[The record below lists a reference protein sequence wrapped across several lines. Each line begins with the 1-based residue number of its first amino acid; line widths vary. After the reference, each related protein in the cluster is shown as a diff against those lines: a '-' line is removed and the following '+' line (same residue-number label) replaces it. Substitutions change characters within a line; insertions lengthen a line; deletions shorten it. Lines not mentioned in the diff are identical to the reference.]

1 MRILRPTAWHGQSV
15 VVKRPVYLSKHNTT
29 IYWGYYRHQTSNG
42 SCGQLPTMGHSSAL
56 ENPNVNETAWCPEG
70 IAERIT
76 ILCCW
81 RLPWCLGKWA
91 TNKKTTTWQTI
102 DFLIQTSQSW
112 DILGESH
119 NFWIPS
125 WLWGI
130 MSFHDIVANFLPSLG
145 QHHGSLSLAP
155 AGVEMWCFAHPEISG
170 DQGSRTTNLPLE
182 FWWINRHSSCLKLE
196 SSLLFWKP
204 V

>member
-29 IYWGYYRHQTSNG
+29 IYWGYDRNQTSNG

-91 TNKKTTTWQTI
+91 TKKQQLGKPLIFSAKHPNPGISWGSHTI
-102 DFLIQTSQSW
+102 SGF
-112 DILGESH
+112 
-119 NFWIPS
+119 
-125 WLWGI
+125 
-130 MSFHDIVANFLPSLG
+130 
-145 QHHGSLSLAP
+145 P
-155 AGVEMWCFAHPEISG
+155 AGCGKSCHSTASWPIFFQVWDSTMAVSAWHQRE
-170 DQGSRTTNLPLE
+170 SR
-182 FWWINRHSSCLKLE
+182 CDA
-196 SSLLFWKP
+196 
-204 V
+204 